1 MTVLRRL
8 FRYLAPYWKQLILTA
23 ALLVLLTVFELL
35 PPLFQ
40 KQIVDEVIGTRDLS
54 RLGVLIAGLV
64 GVYAL
69 IQVANSGD
77 LYVRHALGQRFIFD
91 LRVRLYSYLQRLSLS
106 FFERTSTGELMSRV
120 TNDVNALENFVTHG
134 TSFMAIDL
142 MRLMGTAIILFFLEW
157 RLALLVLIPVPI
169 LAIGMR
175 WFNTRVR
182 SVYRRVRDRLGDIN
196 AKLQDNLA
204 GIRVIQA
211 FGREA
216 NELERFTAES
226 QRYYEAR
233 VRGIRYWSSF
243 FPAMYFMASLGSVLV
258 LGVGAV
264 MVVRGQLS
272 LGSMVA
278 FLSYVVSF
286 YQPIRRLTEIDNVF
300 QEAIAAG
307 ERIFEL
313 LDEMP
318 EIEDTPDAV
327 ALPRLRG
334 EVRFQDVHFRY
345 DAASA
350 DSPRLRSGQ
359 APRLPLRPFG
369 EAQSGLRPSTLRRG
383 PSTGSGRGSGQALLR
398 TSSGQGSGQAA
409 QAASASSAQAVPEVL
424 HDVEFHIAPGEV
436 VALVGPSGAG
446 KTSIANLLCRFYD
459 PIQGQVT
466 VDGYD
471 LRRVQ
476 IKSLRRQI
484 AVVLQDTFLFNTT
497 VRENLLYGKPD
508 AGQEEMIAAAQAA
521 YAHEFIEQLPQGY
534 DTEIGE
540 RGVKLSG
547 GQKQRLALARAILAD
562 PRILILDE
570 ATSSVDAE
578 AEYLIQ
584 QALDEVLKGRTALVI
599 AHRLSTIRNADKII
613 ALEGGRIREVGDH
626 QELLSRGGLYSQL
639 YRRQIE
645 LAAVGQGEAGEE

>member
-1 MTVLRRL
+1 MIVLKRL
-8 FRYLAPYWKQLILTA
+8 FGYLTPYWKQLILTA
-23 ALLVLLTVFELL
+23 ILLILLTVLELL

-40 KQIVDEVIGTRDLS
+40 KQIVDEVIGTSDLG
-54 RLGVLIAGLV
+54 RLGVLIASLV

-77 LYVRHALGQRFIFD
+77 LYVRHALGERFIFD
-91 LRVRLYSYLQRLSLS
+91 LRVRLYAYLQRLSLS

-120 TNDVNALENFVTHG
+120 TNDINALEHFVTHG
-134 TSFMAIDL
+134 TSFLAVDL
-142 MRLMGTAIILFFLEW
+142 MRLVGTGIILFFLEW
-157 RLALLVLIPVPI
+157 RLALLVLIPVPF
-169 LAIGMR
+169 LAVGMR
-175 WFNTRVR
+175 WFNTQIRP
-182 SVYRRVRDRLGDIN
+182 VYRRVRARLGDIN
-196 AKLQDNLA
+196 ARLQDNLA

-211 FGREA
+211 FGREDA
-216 NELERFTAES
+216 ALKHFTAES
-226 QRYYEAR
+226 QHYYQAR
-233 VRGIRYWSSF
+233 VRGIRYSSSF
-243 FPAMYFMASLGSVLV
+243 FPAMYFIASLGSVLV

-286 YQPIRRLTEIDNVF
+286 YDPIRRLTEIDNIF

-318 EIEDTPDAV
+318 EIEDAPDAIV
-327 ALPRLRG
+327 LPRLRG
-334 EVRFQDVHFRY
+334 EIHFHDVHFRY

-350 DSPRLRSGQ
+350 
-359 APRLPLRPFG
+359 
-369 EAQSGLRPSTLRRG
+369 
-383 PSTGSGRGSGQALLR
+383 
-398 TSSGQGSGQAA
+398 QAA
-409 QAASASSAQAVPEVL
+409 QAAPEVL
-424 HDVEFHIAPGEV
+424 HDVEFQMAPGEV

-459 PIQGQVT
+459 PIHGRVT

-476 IKSLRRQI
+476 IKSLRQQI

-497 VRENLLYGKPD
+497 VRENLLYGQPD
-508 AGQEEMIAAAQAA
+508 ASEEEMIVAAKAA
-521 YAHEFIEQLPQGY
+521 YAHDFIMALPQGY

-613 ALEGGRIREVGDH
+613 ALEGGRIIEIGDH
-626 QELLSRGGLYSQL
+626 RELLSRGGLYSQL
-639 YRRQIE
+639 YRRQLE
-645 LAAVGQGEAGEE
+645 LAASGAEEV